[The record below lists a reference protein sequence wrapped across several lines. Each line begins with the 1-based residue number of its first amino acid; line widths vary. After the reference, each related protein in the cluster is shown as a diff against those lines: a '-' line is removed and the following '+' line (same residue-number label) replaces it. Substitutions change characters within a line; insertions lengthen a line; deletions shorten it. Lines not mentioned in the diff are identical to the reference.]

1 MSVRAERHPHA
12 PAVVKEDISSHQLP
26 RCRCCCS
33 QLHAQLLGRAVVV
46 QHGAPRLLPAQPPVR
61 SGANT
66 TPAVILAGV
75 RSMPSA
81 PFNLCTLGFHV
92 PLNILCITTKVNIK
106 TPLGPSSGPSHTVP
120 GIHSVR
126 IAVVYKIAGSGDLTN
141 RGWLRAKLFNLH
153 VF

>member
-1 MSVRAERHPHA
+1 
-12 PAVVKEDISSHQLP
+12 
-26 RCRCCCS
+26 
-33 QLHAQLLGRAVVV
+33 
-46 QHGAPRLLPAQPPVR
+46 
-61 SGANT
+61 
-66 TPAVILAGV
+66 
-75 RSMPSA
+75 MPSA